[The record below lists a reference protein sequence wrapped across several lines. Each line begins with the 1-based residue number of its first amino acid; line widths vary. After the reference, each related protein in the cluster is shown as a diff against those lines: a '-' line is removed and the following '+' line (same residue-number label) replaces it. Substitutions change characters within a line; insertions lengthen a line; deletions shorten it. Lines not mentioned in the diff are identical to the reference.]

1 MVDTVVEPIDDYEFS
16 DDLGET
22 WHSVYAQGIV
32 QNEYRNNVIAKVAA
46 QYSRRNMQTLI
57 LVRELYHGDQLT
69 QLIRAEGV
77 KNVSFVYG
85 DTPDNVLDDEVAHF
99 KEHTDSVLIAS
110 PIFDE
115 GVDVPDMRALI
126 IADGGKSVRAVL
138 QKIGRGVRKKKTGAN
153 TIDVVDFADATH
165 KWLSNHSLERIAIY
179 EGEGFDVTYEK
190 PDADGNVGESR
201 TDEQQEEAADSKKST
216 QHVQLGSHIEGE
228 QVRIQP
234 GTEVERRAAKCG
246 PSLREIGY
254 RMSWHRRAA

>member
-1 MVDTVVEPIDDYEFS
+1 MVEAADSYEFS

-32 QNEYRNNVIAKVAA
+32 QNAYRNNVIAKVAA

-77 KNVSFVYG
+77 ERVSFVYG
-85 DTPDNVLDDEVAHF
+85 DTPDNVLDDEVERF

-138 QKIGRGVRKKKTGAN
+138 QKVGRGVRKKKTGAN

-165 KWLSNHSLERIAIY
+165 KWLSDHSLERISIY
-179 EGEGFDVTYEK
+179 EGEGFEVTYET

-201 TDEQQEEAADSKKST
+201 TDEQQKEEADSEESA
-216 QHVQLGSHIEGE
+216 QHVQLGSHIKSE
-228 QVRIQP
+228 QVRLQS
-234 GTEVERRAAKCG
+234 GTEAEGRATQCG
-246 PSLREIGY
+246 ISLREIGY
-254 RMSWHRRAA
+254 RMSWHRRAT